1 MVRVWIWQLHNK
13 NSQVFD
19 SWVLTRCTEE
29 HLCQSNPLKDTTWAK
44 KKKIQIFFFT
54 VILIMHSCL
63 ASWKWRFLPGSRTC
77 YTWLLA
83 TVFIRHPYFDPIVCG
98 NAIPH
103 DRWEVGE
110 WENLHVSHP
119 SVETVCFS
127 SRVASRQSAAASP
140 TACHRP
146 EQGRHPYHTAAQ
158 NAFTFLIMLC
168 RGAVSPRC
176 RGVWCSDVVRSRK
189 KKKAA
194 GLGCSRKVMMPQ
206 IFFLS
211 LSLSL
216 HFRVVTLLL
225 AFYPPFWGAHHTL
238 NSNMCCCSALI
249 SSYKLYVNTVC
260 HRSVLLGAAS
270 RVGLVV

>member
-1 MVRVWIWQLHNK
+1 MSCKLEVTLPSRLPHMLHVIAS
-13 NSQVFD
+13 NSFYSSSIFWPDCLRQ
-19 SWVLTRCTEE
+19 R
-29 HLCQSNPLKDTTWAK
+29 NTTWQMRGGRVREFTRVTSECWNGA
-44 KKKIQIFFFT
+44 FFFPGCIKAICSG
-54 VILIMHSCL
+54 VSYRMPSPRAG
-63 ASWKWRFLPGSRTC
+63 ASS
-77 YTWLLA
+77 
-83 TVFIRHPYFDPIVCG
+83 
-98 NAIPH
+98 
-103 DRWEVGE
+103 
-110 WENLHVSHP
+110 VSHG
-119 SVETVCFS
+119 S
-127 SRVASRQSAAASP
+127 SKCIYISN
-140 TACHRP
+140 
-146 EQGRHPYHTAAQ
+146 
-158 NAFTFLIMLC
+158 NAL
-168 RGAVSPRC
+168 PRC
-176 RGVWCSDVVRSRK
+176 SVSSLSRGLMQWCCAEQE